1 MPNGVGPA
9 WRRTTMSKLR
19 GTSTP
24 SRMIRQVV
32 EVRATEATIE
42 VFHRGSRI
50 ASHAR
55 SGMKRRHTTI
65 PEHMPSARAPGSR
78 KSRWRPRRAGR
89 IADTPSGRRPVC
101 WPPPRRSA
109 RPRSRFA
116 RRSCGQSPIPSRASD
131 PVSAFCG
138 WRRPMGRSASKPH
151 VAVGSALAQ
160 RAIGRSL
167 RSSRPASTR
176 PSCPTLPPTPSPSG
190 TATSVAA
197 ATTTDQ
203 QEGDPMLINHTQ
215 ERLVALGLAGMA
227 KAFDDQQRQPDVT
240 ALTFEQ
246 RIGLMIDRE
255 TTERENKRLV
265 VRLKFASLRQTAIVE
280 DVDLRAP
287 RGIDR
292 AFFAKLVDGDWIGRK
307 QNLLIT
313 GPTGVGKSWIACA
326 LGHKACR
333 DNRSVLYHRLPR
345 LFEALALA
353 RGDGRY
359 ARLLKMLSRVD
370 LLILDDWGLAPL
382 TGDQRRDLL
391 EVVDDRHQ
399 RGSTIITSQVPIEH
413 WHEVIADPT
422 IADAVLDR
430 LVHNAHRLALKG
442 DSMRKITAQ
451 RANLDA
457 TKKT

>member
-1 MPNGVGPA
+1 MRKIREVLRLKYACGASDRVISRSVGIGRTA
-9 WRRTTMSKLR
+9 IVEYVRRAAVIGISW
-19 GTSTP
+19 P
-24 SRMIRQVV
+24 
-32 EVRATEATIE
+32 
-42 VFHRGSRI
+42 
-50 ASHAR
+50 
-55 SGMKRRHTTI
+55 I
-65 PEHMPSARAPGSR
+65 PEELDDTALERKLFAP
-78 KSRWRPRRAGR
+78 AGYN
-89 IADTPSGRRPVC
+89 
-101 WPPPRRSA
+101 PPRSKPLPDWGYVHAELRRRGVTLA
-109 RPRSRFA
+109 LLWEEYRGHHPDGYGYSRF
-116 RRSCGQSPIPSRASD
+116 CD
-131 PVSAFCG
+131 LYVE
-138 WRRPMGRSASKPH
+138 WRHG
-151 VAVGSALAQ
+151 
-160 RAIGRSL
+160 I
-167 RSSRPASTR
+167 
-176 PSCPTLPPTPSPSG
+176 
-190 TATSVAA
+190 TATMRQTHAA
-197 ATTTDQ
+197 GEKLFVDFA
-203 QEGDPMLINHTQ
+203 GDTVP
-215 ERLVALGLAGMA
+215 VFDGLT
-227 KAFDDQQRQPDVT
+227 AFDDQQRQPDVT

-246 RIGLMIDRE
+246 RLGLMIDRE
-255 TTERENKRLV
+255 ATERENKRLI

-292 AFFAKLVDGDWIGRK
+292 AFFARLVDGDWIGRK

-359 ARLLKMLSRVD
+359 ARLLKTLSRVD

-399 RGSTIITSQVPIEH
+399 RGSTIITSQVPIEN

-442 DSMRKITAQ
+442 DSMRKITAL